1 MQSASLHYT
10 AGKQTSVVTTLS
22 SAALLRSAGLV
33 IRRVSST
40 EERLAS
46 DLLVRRMY
54 AWRGYRA
61 EPLAPSPGHTDRIT
75 IAAWQDEELAA
86 TLTLSRDNGTELL
99 CETLYRDEIAALR
112 AKQLRI
118 CEYSR
123 LATDPEFS
131 SPALLQK
138 LFHTAY
144 LLSRSHFDASDAVV
158 EVNPRHSRYY
168 QREWGFSRIGPL
180 RICPRVE
187 APAILLHRNLQ
198 HTIPE
203 SFAAVKAA

>member
-1 MQSASLHYT
+1 MHTASLHY
-10 AGKQTSVVTTLS
+10 AASKQPSVARTLS
-22 SAALLRSAGLV
+22 PPTLLRSAGLV
-33 IRRVSST
+33 IRRVTSSD
-40 EERLAS
+40 ERLAS

-54 AWRGYRA
+54 AWRGYNA
-61 EPLAPSPGHTDRIT
+61 EPLIHSPGTDRIT
-75 IAAWQDEELAA
+75 LAAWKDEELAA
-86 TLTLSRDNGTELL
+86 TLTLSRDNGTGLL

-112 AKQLRI
+112 AKRLRI
-118 CEYSR
+118 CEYTR

-131 SPALLQK
+131 SPALLTK
-138 LFHTAY
+138 LFHSAY

-168 QREWGFSRIGPL
+168 EREWGFSRIGPP

-203 SFAAVKAA
+203 IFGAAKAA